1 MKRLEDMTSEE
12 LWELFPI
19 ILTAH
24 DDRWKQW
31 AADEIAYLSEIL
43 QGCTLAISH
52 IGSTAIEGI
61 LAKPTIDILAELK
74 EGFSLSD
81 AKERIVSA
89 EYRLMS
95 ESDTRMSF
103 NKGYTPHGFAEK
115 VFHLHLR
122 YAGDNDEILFRDYL
136 NSHPDVARRY
146 ERLKLGL
153 WKRYEHDRD
162 GYTAAKS
169 DFINEYTQM
178 AKAESHG

>member
-1 MKRLEDMTSEE
+1 MKRLEDMTLDE
-12 LWELFPI
+12 LWKLFPI

-31 AADEIAYLSEIL
+31 AADEIAYLSEVL
-43 QGCTLAISH
+43 QDCTQAINH

-61 LAKPTIDILAELK
+61 MAKPTIDILAELK
-74 EGFSLSD
+74 AGFSMSD
-81 AKERIVSA
+81 TKERIVSA
-89 EYRLMS
+89 GYRFMS
-95 ESDTRMSF
+95 GNDTRMSF
-103 NKGYTPHGFAEK
+103 NKGYTPQGFAEK

-122 YAGDNDEILFRDYL
+122 YVGDNDEILFRNYL
-136 NSHPDVARRY
+136 NSHPDVALRY

-169 DFINEYTQM
+169 DFINEYTQK
-178 AKAESHG
+178 AKAELHE